1 MTSDAEKELLSH
13 LSRSP
18 FYAQRLSGRVP
29 GSIADVPFI
38 TKADLV
44 GDQQRHP
51 PYGSNLT
58 RPTIHYTR
66 LHQSSGTTTGQPLR
80 WLDTPESWN
89 WLLDRWDIIYEHI
102 GIKPDDRLLFAF
114 SFGPFLGFWTAFESA
129 VRRGLAVF
137 PAGGMSSAAR
147 LRFLFDHQITVV
159 LCTPT
164 YALHLAEIAAKE
176 SIKLASSGV
185 RSLIVAGEPGGMILA
200 TRLQLENAWGARV
213 FDHYGSTEIGPVA
226 VECHN
231 DSQAMLVV
239 DGYIAEVIDPIS
251 TRPVASGETGELV
264 LTNVGRLGSPLA
276 RYRTGD
282 VVRAELSPRGLRL
295 VGGILGRMDDMI
307 HIRGNNVYPAAIEAV
322 VRRFPEVHEFR
333 VTVDSTSPLSE
344 LAIEVESI
352 ANSNDNQ
359 IADRLAQAIR
369 DELHFR
375 PTVISVSEG
384 TLPRFEMKAKRFHR
398 KERKVP

>member
-1 MTSDAEKELLSH
+1 
-13 LSRSP
+13 
-18 FYAQRLSGRVP
+18 
-29 GSIADVPFI
+29 
-38 TKADLV
+38 
-44 GDQQRHP
+44 
-51 PYGSNLT
+51 
-58 RPTIHYTR
+58 
-66 LHQSSGTTTGQPLR
+66 
-80 WLDTPESWN
+80 
-89 WLLDRWDIIYEHI
+89 
-102 GIKPDDRLLFAF
+102 
-114 SFGPFLGFWTAFESA
+114 
-129 VRRGLAVF
+129 
-137 PAGGMSSAAR
+137 
-147 LRFLFDHQITVV
+147 
-159 LCTPT
+159 
-164 YALHLAEIAAKE
+164 
-176 SIKLASSGV
+176 
-185 RSLIVAGEPGGMILA
+185 
-200 TRLQLENAWGARV
+200 
-213 FDHYGSTEIGPVA
+213 
-226 VECHN
+226 
-231 DSQAMLVV
+231 V
-239 DGYIAEVIDPIS
+239 DGYVAELIDPIS
-251 TRPVASGETGELV
+251 IRPVAFGEIGELV
-264 LTNVGRLGSPLA
+264 LTNLGRLGSPLA

-344 LAIEVESI
+344 LAIEVEST